1 MDLIFYIYIAFLVF
15 GGIIASASIIG
26 GGDDSG
32 QDSHGGLGGHETG
45 GHLGGGSGI
54 STGHE
59 LSSSGHLEVT
69 HIDSHPVDFDGDSH
83 PDAIQHHLSEETD
96 AVKFVSIRN
105 FTYFST
111 LFGLSGTIFTL
122 IGIVPVLTFLISA
135 GLGTF
140 AAYAGFRTVKYL
152 KNSETGEAVDVFN
165 LKGRVGKVILPASK
179 QKKGKI
185 RMEVSGNTI
194 DLIIKVSDVSEKEEF
209 SPGEDALVLDIK
221 DNTVYI
227 IPVDF

>member
-15 GGIIASASIIG
+15 GGIIAGASIIG

-32 QDSHGGLGGHETG
+32 SETHGALDGHDSGGQLD
-45 GHLGGGSGI
+45 GGSEAD
-54 STGHE
+54 TAHE
-59 LSSSGHLEVT
+59 IGPGDHLEIT
-69 HIDSHPVDFDGDSH
+69 QIDSHPVDFDGDSH
-83 PDAIQHHLSEETD
+83 PDAIQHHLSYETD

-122 IGIVPVLTFLISA
+122 VGIMPVLTFLISA

-140 AAYAGFRTVKYL
+140 AAFAGYKILKYL
-152 KNSETGEAVDVFN
+152 KSSESGEAVDVFN
-165 LKGRVGKVILPASK
+165 LKGRTGKIILPATK
-179 QKKGKI
+179 QKKGKM
-185 RMEVSGNTI
+185 RLEAAGNTI
-194 DLIIKVSDVSEKEEF
+194 DLIVKVSEVSEKEEF
-209 SPGEDALVLDIK
+209 MPGEEAIIVDITN
-221 DNTVYI
+221 NTVYI